1 MFVEIDVK
9 RCVGCGMCE
18 DNHPGMFTM
27 GSRYAIVTHPI
38 VPEEARESVKQTAQD
53 CPADAI
59 IITEHTESTLD
70 G

>member
-1 MFVEIDVK
+1 MLVEIDVK

-18 DNHPGMFTM
+18 DNHPDVFAM
-27 GSRYAIVTHPI
+27 GKRFAKVTDPI
-38 VPEEARESVKQTAQD
+38 IPERLRESVRETASD

-59 IITEHTESTLD
+59 IIHEHSRRPA